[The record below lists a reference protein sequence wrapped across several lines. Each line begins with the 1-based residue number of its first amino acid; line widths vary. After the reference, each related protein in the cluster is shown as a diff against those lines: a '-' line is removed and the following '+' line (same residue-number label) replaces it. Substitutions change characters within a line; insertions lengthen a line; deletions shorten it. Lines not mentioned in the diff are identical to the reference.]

1 MNYTLP
7 EKSGPGFVV
16 TDADIK
22 GWQRIYPNLDV
33 EQEVGKMLQW
43 LKANPKSRKTNT
55 HRFVVN
61 WLSKSSDAKPN
72 QTTPH
77 SVAYRA
83 AVQQKHREEMA
94 KPDADPEIAR
104 AALRESLALLG
115 IRTGG

>member
-1 MNYTLP
+1 MFKLP
-7 EKSGPGFVV
+7 EKSGPGFIV
-16 TDADIK
+16 TESDIK

-43 LKANPKSRKTNT
+43 LNANPRARKTNT

-61 WLSKSSDAKPN
+61 WLAKSADSKPAQS
-72 QTTPH
+72 TPH

-94 KPDADPEIAR
+94 KPDADPEVAR
-104 AALRESLALLG
+104 KALSEAMALLG
-115 IRTGG
+115 IRTGN